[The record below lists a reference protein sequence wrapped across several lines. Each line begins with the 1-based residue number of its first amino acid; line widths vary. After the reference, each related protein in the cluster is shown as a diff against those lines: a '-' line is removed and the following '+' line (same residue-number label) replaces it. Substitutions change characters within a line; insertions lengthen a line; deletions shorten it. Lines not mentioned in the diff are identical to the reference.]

1 VASGW
6 PNSSSTKE
14 TSVAKPEW
22 GTKRLCT
29 SCGARFYDLNR
40 QPIECPKCSTVIDPE
55 QVTRLK
61 RSRSAPPEAAK
72 PKVVKPKA
80 APNKASDSDDDDDDL
95 EIDDDDDDVL
105 DGDDDLADDDDDLDE
120 IVEGVD
126 PGKGKDGE

>member
-1 VASGW
+1 
-6 PNSSSTKE
+6 
-14 TSVAKPEW
+14 VAKPEW

-61 RSRSAPPEAAK
+61 RSRNAPSEAAAK

-80 APNKASDSDDDDDDL
+80 VLSTAEDGDDDDVDL

-105 DGDDDLADDDDDLDE
+105 DGDDDLADDEDDLDD

-126 PGKGKDGE
+126 PGKEKDGD

>member
-1 VASGW
+1 M
-6 PNSSSTKE
+6 
-14 TSVAKPEW
+14 AKPEW

-29 SCGARFYDLNR
+29 GCGARFYDLNR
-40 QPIECPKCSTVIDPE
+40 QPIECPKCNTVIDPD

-61 RSRSAPPEAAK
+61 RSRSAPPEEAK

-80 APNKASDSDDDDDDL
+80 EPGKDAESTDDDVDL

-105 DGDDDLADDDDDLDE
+105 DGDDDLDDDDDDLDE

-126 PGKGKDGE
+126 PGKEKEGE